1 MQLKFRVRSFT
12 LVEVSVEMKLT
23 NTFKNILVAFL
34 NSQSSTINVIVGV
47 LDDYILRYINKG
59 YTNINAIV
67 TS

>member
-12 LVEVSVEMKLT
+12 LVELSVEMKLT